1 MDETIQRK
9 ESQEIHT
16 GIWGQRD
23 RALDFTDILSSGTYF
38 RTLHYFLGSNYLPL
52 PTFKMSAYQ
61 MNSTASTLFTINNK

>member
-9 ESQEIHT
+9 ESQEIQT

-23 RALDFTDILSSGTYF
+23 RALGLTDILSSGTYF
-38 RTLHYFLGSNYLPL
+38 CTLHYFLGYYYLPL

-61 MNSTASTLFTINNK
+61 MNSPASTLFILTNK